1 MKFIARPHVE
11 RLVPGIDVSNDAVH
25 SILLR
30 RVGVGDQLLSR
41 CVFRLFR
48 AQGLRITEKKPL
60 IACQTVQDGC
70 RPAHKRMVI
79 GVKGDQN
86 SAEIGDVFVHGQVA
100 VHMHARKRFEGAVL
114 PAQLG
119 GPRIEFARV
128 SVRPPIGERA
138 RSVVFAPIVVEAVSK
153 LMADQS
159 TNPPVIDR
167 WISRKIVIRS
177 LQLRRRQD
185 DLIDNQIVLPA
196 AQLQAPYYDL
206 AADPAVN
213 YGGIGA
219 LIGHELTHGF
229 DDDGRKY
236 DGAGAL
242 SNWWTAADA
251 REFNARAAKLSRQYS
266 SFEPFPGVHVN
277 GDLTMDENIAD
288 LGGVLVALDAY
299 HHSLVGRSAP
309 VLDGLTGDQRFFLG
323 YAQTL
328 RTKKTEDATRQQL
341 VSDPHSPEQYRV
353 NGVVRNIDA
362 WYQAFNVRAGD
373 KLHLSNEKRVRI
385 W

>member
-1 MKFIARPHVE
+1 MGPTNGPNYVTRYFDFTAQAKAQIGDLVAQIRLAMKGRIERVAWMSPETKYKALDKLARLKVKLGYPNE
-11 RLVPGIDVSNDAVH
+11 WRDYSRLQIRPSELIGNVH
-25 SILLR
+25 NARMFEWLR
-30 RVGVGDQLLSR
+30 KVVRLSSPVDR
-41 CVFRLFR
+41 DEW
-48 AQGLRITEKKPL
+48 QMTP
-60 IACQTVQDGC
+60 QTV
-70 RPAHKRMVI
+70 
-79 GVKGDQN
+79 N
-86 SAEIGDVFVHGQVA
+86 
-100 VHMHARKRFEGAVL
+100 
-114 PAQLG
+114 
-119 GPRIEFARV
+119 
-128 SVRPPIGERA
+128 
-138 RSVVFAPIVVEAVSK
+138 
-153 LMADQS
+153 ADYS
-159 TNPPVIDR
+159 PN
-167 WISRKIVIRS
+167 
-177 LQLRRRQD
+177 L
-185 DLIDNQIVLPA
+185 NQIVLPA
-196 AQLQAPYYDL
+196 AQLQAPYFDL

-219 LIGHELTHGF
+219 LIGHELMHGF

-242 SNWWTAADA
+242 SNWWTDADA

-277 GDLTMDENIAD
+277 GDLTMSENIAD